1 MIAIPKNP
9 KKFKTLRPGD
19 TGFVMDNGILMAPRA
34 GIEIAKD
41 CPHEYMLMLVKCIR
55 HGWLRPVAHI
65 KDSEYTWELLQ
76 K

>member
-1 MIAIPKNP
+1 MMAIPKNP
-9 KKFKTLRPGD
+9 IKFKTLRPGD
-19 TGFVMDNGILMAPRA
+19 PGFVMDNGFLMADRA

-41 CPHEYMLMLVKCIR
+41 CPKEYMLMLVKCIR

>member
-1 MIAIPKNP
+1 MMAIPKNP
-9 KKFKTLRPGD
+9 IKFKTLRPGD
-19 TGFVMDNGILMAPRA
+19 PGFVMDNGFLMADRA

-41 CPHEYMLMLVKCIR
+41 CPKEYMLMLVKCIR
-55 HGWLRPVAHI
+55 PGWLRPVAHI